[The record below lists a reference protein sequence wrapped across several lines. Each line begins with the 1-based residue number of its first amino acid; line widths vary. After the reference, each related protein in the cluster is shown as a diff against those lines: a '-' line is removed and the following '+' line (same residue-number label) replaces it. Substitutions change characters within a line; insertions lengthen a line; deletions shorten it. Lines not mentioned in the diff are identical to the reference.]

1 MILLVVLAFALV
13 VGLLRGGKLSQ
24 MVDLPLKLGWLA
36 LLAFAIQVYLT
47 RFPADR
53 GGGLF
58 SLRAGVLIL
67 SYVLLFVVVWKN
79 RRITGL
85 WIIGLG
91 LLLNFLVMVANGGFM
106 PITPEAL
113 TQAGYASLASSLE
126 SGVRVGRSKNILLA
140 REETRLWVL
149 SDTFVLPRSFPLSR
163 VFSPGDI
170 VIAIGAFIL
179 VQSGMLGQSQRA
191 SP

>member
-13 VGLLRGGKLSQ
+13 VGLLRGGKLSP
-24 MVDLPLKLGWLA
+24 MIDLPLKLGWLA
-36 LLAFAIQVYLT
+36 LPAFAIQVYLVH
-47 RFPADR
+47 FPAER

-67 SYVLLFVVVWKN
+67 SYVLLFIVVWKN
-79 RRITGL
+79 RRLDGM

-106 PITPEAL
+106 PVTPEAL
-113 TQAGYASLASSLE
+113 TQAGYTSLASSLE
-126 SGVRVGRSKNILLA
+126 SGVRVGRSKNILLTKG
-140 REETRLWVL
+140 ETRLWVL
-149 SDTFVLPRSFPLSR
+149 SDIFVLPRSFPLTR

-179 VQSGMLGQSQRA
+179 VQSGMLGQSQRV

>member
-24 MVDLPLKLGWLA
+24 MSDLPLKLGWLA
-36 LLAFAIQVYLT
+36 LFAFAMQVYLVH
-47 RFPADR
+47 FPAER

-67 SYVLLFVVVWKN
+67 SYVLLFIVVWKN
-79 RRITGL
+79 RRLHGM

-91 LLLNFLVMVANGGFM
+91 LLLNFLAMVANGGYM

-113 TQAGYASLASSLE
+113 TRAGYAPLASSLE
-126 SGVRVGRSKNILLA
+126 SGVRVGRSKNILLT

-149 SDTFVLPRSFPLSR
+149 SDVLVLPQSFPLSR
-163 VFSPGDI
+163 VFSPGD
-170 VIAIGAFIL
+170 VFIAVGAFIL
-179 VQSGMLGQSQRA
+179 VQRVMLGQFQRV